1 MSSLPARAGTAGAAQ
16 RVYEALLARVG
27 EANPR
32 PRIEPVRRLAEL
44 AGSPQLSYPVIQVAG
59 TNGKTSTSR
68 AIESLLRA
76 HGLRTGLFTSPH
88 LVDFTERFQLDGSP
102 IDPAALA
109 EAWAELEHPLAIVD
123 AELEAAGHGK
133 ITFFEALAVLAF
145 AAFADAPVE
154 VAVVEVGMGGEWDA
168 TNIVDAQVAVFTPI
182 GLDHVEHLGPDTQT
196 IAHTKSL
203 IIKAGSTAVTAEQD
217 VDALGE
223 LADTAAKFGA
233 RLYVQGRDFTLAE
246 DRLAVGG
253 RQVEVV
259 GITGNAYDPAFVP
272 LYGQHQA
279 ENVTLAIAAVEAFFG
294 GERPIPEEVLD
305 EGLGQLT
312 SPGRLQLIGNDPIV
326 YVDAAHNPHGAEAL
340 VRAVTESFAFEELA
354 LVTGVLEEKDAHG
367 LLQTLAPIAHQV
379 FVTAVDSPRSLPAE
393 ELASI
398 AESAIPD
405 TPIEA
410 LPTLPL
416 ALERARSWASG
427 SDGRAVLVVGS
438 VLLAGEAITQ
448 SRTEQWASDA
458 SSGSKRGAGT
468 LGTQASGIDEFG
480 AQNGDIV

>member
-1 MSSLPARAGTAGAAQ
+1 
-16 RVYEALLARVG
+16 
-27 EANPR
+27 
-32 PRIEPVRRLAEL
+32 
-44 AGSPQLSYPVIQVAG
+44 VI
-59 TNGKTSTSR
+59 
-68 AIESLLRA
+68 
-76 HGLRTGLFTSPH
+76 
-88 LVDFTERFQLDGSP
+88 
-102 IDPAALA
+102 
-109 EAWAELEHPLAIVD
+109 
-123 AELEAAGHGK
+123 
-133 ITFFEALAVLAF
+133 
-145 AAFADAPVE
+145 
-154 VAVVEVGMGGEWDA
+154 EVGMGGEWDA

-182 GLDHVEHLGPDTQT
+182 GLDHVGHLGPDTQT

-203 IIKAGSTAVTAEQD
+203 IMKPGSTAVSAEQD

-223 LADTAAKFGA
+223 IADTAAKLGV
-233 RLYVQGRDFTLAE
+233 RLYVQGRDFKLVD

-253 RQVEVV
+253 RLIDVA
-259 GITGNAYDPAFVP
+259 GITGAAYDPAFVP

-312 SPGRLQLIGNDPIV
+312 SPGRLQLIGADPIV

-367 LLQTLAPIAHQV
+367 LLQTLAPIAHHV
-379 FVTAVDSPRSLPAE
+379 FATAVDSPRSLPAE

-405 TPIEA
+405 TPVEA

-416 ALERARSWASG
+416 ALERARSWAGDSN
-427 SDGRAVLVVGS
+427 GRAVLVVGS

-448 SRTEQWASDA
+448 SRKEQWGTDA
-458 SSGSKRGAGT
+458 STGSKRGTGT
-468 LGTQASGIDEFG
+468 PGGQASSADEFS
-480 AQNGDIV
+480 AQNGDLL

>member
-1 MSSLPARAGTAGAAQ
+1 MSAAK
-16 RVYEALLARVG
+16 RVYEELLTRVG

-88 LVDFTERFQLDGSP
+88 LVDFTERFQVDGQP
-102 IDPAALA
+102 IDDAALA
-109 EAWAELEHPLAIVD
+109 EAWDELTVPLEVVD
-123 AELEAAGHGK
+123 AELTAAGHGR

-145 AAFADAPVE
+145 VAFADVPVE
-154 VAVVEVGMGGEWDA
+154 VAVIEVGMGGEWDA
-168 TNIVDAQVAVFTPI
+168 TNIADAQVAVFTPI

-203 IIKAGSTAVTAEQD
+203 IMKSGATAVTAAQD

-223 LADTAAKFGA
+223 LRDTAAQLDV
-233 RLYVQGRDFTLAE
+233 RLHVQGEDFSLAD

-253 RQVEVV
+253 RQVDIV
-259 GITGNAYDPAFVP
+259 GITGHAYDPAFVP

-279 ENVTLAIAAVEAFFG
+279 ENATLAVAAVEAFFG
-294 GERPIPEEVLD
+294 GERAIPEEILD

-312 SPGRLQLIGNDPIV
+312 SPGRLQLIGTDPIV

-354 LVTGVLEEKDAHG
+354 LVTGVLEEKDARG
-367 LLQTLAPIAHQV
+367 LLETLAPIAHHV
-379 FVTAVDSPRSLPAE
+379 FVTQVDSPRSLAGEELAALAEGAIPGTPVE
-393 ELASI
+393 ELAS
-398 AESAIPD
+398 
-405 TPIEA
+405 
-410 LPTLPL
+410 LPL
-416 ALERARSWASG
+416 ALERARSWAGESNT
-427 SDGRAVLVVGS
+427 RAVLVVGS
-438 VLLAGEAITQ
+438 VLLAGEAIAH
-448 SRTEQWASDA
+448 SRNEKW
-458 SSGSKRGAGT
+458 
-468 LGTQASGIDEFG
+468 GI
-480 AQNGDIV
+480 V

>member
-1 MSSLPARAGTAGAAQ
+1 MNSAPMSAAQ
-16 RVYEALLARVG
+16 GVYEALLTRVG
-27 EANPR
+27 EAHPR

-88 LVDFTERFQLDGSP
+88 LLDFTERFQLDGAP

-109 EAWAELEHPLAIVD
+109 DAWAELEHPLAIVD
-123 AELEAAGHGK
+123 AELEAAGQGR

-154 VAVVEVGMGGEWDA
+154 VAVIEVGMGGEWDA

-196 IAHTKSL
+196 IARTKSL
-203 IIKAGSTAVTAEQD
+203 IMNEGSTAVSADQD
-217 VDALGE
+217 IDALGE
-223 LADTAAKFGA
+223 LEDTAA
-233 RLYVQGRDFTLAE
+233 RLGVTLFVQGRDFRLAD

-253 RQVEVV
+253 RQIDVS
-259 GITGNAYDPAFVP
+259 GITGAAYDPAFVP

-294 GERPIPEEVLD
+294 GERPIPGEVLD

-312 SPGRLQLIGNDPIV
+312 SPGRLQLIGADPIV

-354 LVTGVLEEKDAHG
+354 LVVGVLEEKDAHG

-379 FVTAVDSPRSLPAE
+379 FATAVDSPRSLPAE

-405 TPIEA
+405 TAIEA

-416 ALERARSWASG
+416 ALERARSWAEEAN
-427 SDGRAVLVVGS
+427 GRAVLVVGS
-438 VLLAGEAITQ
+438 VLLAGEAISQ
-448 SRTEQWASDA
+448 SRTEGWAA
-458 SSGSKRGAGT
+458 AAAAPGSHKGET
-468 LGTQASGIDEFG
+468 E
-480 AQNGDIV
+480 

>member
-1 MSSLPARAGTAGAAQ
+1 MSGTAAQ
-16 RVYEALLARVG
+16 VYEELLTRVG

-44 AGSPQLSYPVIQVAG
+44 AGSPQLSYPVVQVAG

-88 LVDFTERFQLDGSP
+88 LVDFTERFQVDGQP
-102 IDPAALA
+102 IAEAALA
-109 EAWAELEHPLAIVD
+109 EAWEELRLPLQLVD
-123 AELEAAGHGK
+123 SELEAAGHGR

-145 AAFADAPVE
+145 VAFADAPVE
-154 VAVVEVGMGGEWDA
+154 VAVIEVGMGGEWDA

-182 GLDHVEHLGPDTQT
+182 GLDHTEHLGPDTQT

-203 IIKAGSTAVTAEQD
+203 IMKPGSTAVTAEQD

-223 LADTAAKFGA
+223 LADTAARLGV
-233 RLYVQGRDFTLAE
+233 RLYVQGRDFSLAE

-253 RQVEVV
+253 RQVDVV
-259 GITGNAYDPAFVP
+259 GLTGHAYDPAFVP

-279 ENVTLAIAAVEAFFG
+279 ENATLAIAAVEAFFG

-312 SPGRLQLIGNDPIV
+312 SPGRLQLIGTDPIV

-354 LVTGVLEEKDAHG
+354 IVTGVLEEKDAHG
-367 LLQTLAPIAHQV
+367 LLHALAPITHQV
-379 FVTAVDSPRSLPAE
+379 FVTAVDSPRSLPVE
-393 ELASI
+393 ELAAI

-405 TPIEA
+405 TPVEELA
-410 LPTLPL
+410 SLPL
-416 ALERARSWASG
+416 ALERARSWAGESNA
-427 SDGRAVLVVGS
+427 RAVLVVGS
-438 VLLAGEAITQ
+438 VLLAGEAISH
-448 SRTEQWASDA
+448 SRSENW
-458 SSGSKRGAGT
+458 GT
-468 LGTQASGIDEFG
+468 A
-480 AQNGDIV
+480 